1 MLEDTPQLDWA
12 NAKVTPEGVIGVHWM
27 TPAPPEEYVRV
38 FAQIVERHQQ
48 EVRGQ
53 QWDSIRVLGD
63 GLAVHGAEPE
73 AAERLKQH
81 LAECADHA
89 RVELHRR
96 EEQENA
102 AQAQSEREA
111 QERAAKAAELQRRL
125 RGN

>member
-12 NAKVTPEGVIGVHWM
+12 NAKVTPEGLIGVHWM

-38 FAQIVERHQQ
+38 FAQIVDRHQQ

-53 QWDSIRVLGD
+53 QWASIRVLGD

-81 LAECADHA
+81 LAERDEYA
-89 RVELHRR
+89 RVELPRCA
-96 EEQENA
+96 EQENA
-102 AQAQSEREA
+102 ATDQRDGQAQEP
-111 QERAAKAAELQRRL
+111 
-125 RGN
+125 